1 MTKTLLLPLQAEDNR
16 PIRDALGNLVSI
28 PEHAGAFVAAV
39 NWHGRLLK
47 GLNDTLEH
55 LRANRAMR
63 TQYSV
68 AHANASQAV
77 QAAEQ
82 LIAEAT
88 KAPKLPAPEEADE
101 EELTALMVNML
112 DMDIGPGDFAKAIVK
127 KYRVFLK

>member
-1 MTKTLLLPLQAEDNR
+1 MAGKPLLLPLQAEDNR

-39 NWHGRLLK
+39 NHMPLAIQAMDKAAAVIQHARDLAESDEIAALLQDMK
-47 GLNDTLEH
+47 QHLNDVARSAES
-55 LRANRAMR
+55 RA
-63 TQYSV
+63 
-68 AHANASQAV
+68 
-77 QAAEQ
+77 
-82 LIAEAT
+82 
-88 KAPKLPAPEEADE
+88 KLPAPEEADE